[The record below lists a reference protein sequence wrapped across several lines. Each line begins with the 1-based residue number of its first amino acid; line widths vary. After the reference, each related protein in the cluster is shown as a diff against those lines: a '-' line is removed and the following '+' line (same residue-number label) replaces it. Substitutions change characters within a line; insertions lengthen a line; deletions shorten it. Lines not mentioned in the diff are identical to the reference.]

1 MASSNEGASLGFKIY
16 ILLVLTLNATGY
28 ILLIRYTRSQAGT
41 LYSSTTTVVLTEVS
55 KLLISLLL
63 LVKEHR
69 SLSGM
74 FHDVWSGVFMNPR
87 DTFKMCV
94 PSIIYAIQNNLAFV
108 ALSNLDAATY
118 QVSYQMKVITTAM
131 FMVLMLH
138 RSLSKFQWLAIIL
151 LFVGVAMVQVESATG
166 TKGGEA
172 HYNYPVGL
180 LCIVI
185 SCLCSGFA
193 GVYFEKVLKG
203 TNTSLWIR
211 NVQMYMFGIVSGLIA
226 VVSTDRGVIL
236 EKGFLH
242 GYDILVWL
250 VVAMASIGGL
260 YTSVVVKYTDN
271 IIKGFSTAVSIIL
284 AAVGSFL
291 LFHKTFGVL
300 FVIGT
305 VLVICAVYLY
315 SLPKPPAAKPLT
327 QPRETV

>member
-1 MASSNEGASLGFKIY
+1 M
-16 ILLVLTLNATGY
+16 
-28 ILLIRYTRSQAGT
+28 IR
-41 LYSSTTTVVLTEVS
+41 
-55 KLLISLLL
+55 
-63 LVKEHR
+63 
-69 SLSGM
+69 
-74 FHDVWSGVFMNPR
+74 DVWCGVITNPR

-131 FMVLMLH
+131 FMVLMLSK
-138 RSLSKFQWLAIIL
+138 SLSRVQWFAIIL
-151 LFVGVAMVQVESATG
+151 LFLGVAMVQVESASG
-166 TKGGEA
+166 SQVKD

-211 NVQMYMFGIVSGLIA
+211 NVQMYTFGIISSLIA
-226 VVSTDRGVIL
+226 VFSTDGQVVL

-242 GYDILVWL
+242 GYDSLVWL

-271 IIKGFSTAVSIIL
+271 IIKGFSTAISIIL
-284 AAVGSFL
+284 AAFGSFVI
-291 LFHKTFGVL
+291 FHKTFGVL
-300 FVIGT
+300 FVFGT
-305 VLVICAVYLY
+305 GLVVSAVYLY
-315 SLPKPPAAKPLT
+315 SLPKPAVAKPLS
-327 QPRETV
+327 QPKETV